1 MKTIVHHQ
9 WGIAFRALQKNKLQ
23 TALTMIGMTI
33 GVATVLTMI
42 ALGSG
47 AQTAIQDQVRSA
59 GMNLIV
65 VKSGNYAVKL
75 ELGTADSVEGPS
87 AAAYIPSLQKP
98 TIRPAVW
105 DSRNRATLTRIQ
117 ETPSSSSNSSVTVDR
132 SGPGP
137 ARLMPRAG
145 DVAAGKGAADTLT
158 MDDAAAIRKIKGVQ
172 YVSAGVHENVTIVR
186 DGKSAFTSIHGD
198 DTTQPLIRRGW
209 TFPFGRFFS
218 KGEEKKAENVVVL
231 GQIVAT
237 KLFGTANPTGQT
249 VNLKGE
255 DFKIVGVIGS
265 GSWMVR
271 PAEGDDQFDAV
282 FIPVT
287 TMQRMMHHDYLSTI
301 IVTTES
307 TGDVTRVSKLITA
320 LLRQRHGID
329 NNTADDF
336 TVNSEARK
344 ELSGGGMRPE
354 VAHAVV
360 GNVSGFEKVTLDQ
373 LGKTLDQASATMTAL
388 LTSIAAVSL
397 LVGGIG
403 IMNIMLLSVS
413 QRTREI
419 GIRRAIGARAGDVL
433 MQFLLE
439 AITLS
444 VAGGL
449 LGIAIGCAVSGSL
462 SQMVQWSTRISVPA
476 ILISFFISAG
486 IGIFFGYYPARQA
499 SQILPID
506 SLRYE

>member
-1 MKTIVHHQ
+1 VWDRRNHVS
-9 WGIAFRALQKNKLQ
+9 
-23 TALTMIGMTI
+23 LTRVEGQ
-33 GVATVLTMI
+33 GV
-42 ALGSG
+42 
-47 AQTAIQDQVRSA
+47 
-59 GMNLIV
+59 
-65 VKSGNYAVKL
+65 
-75 ELGTADSVEGPS
+75 TAD
-87 AAAYIPSLQKP
+87 P
-98 TIRPAVW
+98 T
-105 DSRNRATLTRIQ
+105 
-117 ETPSSSSNSSVTVDR
+117 VTVDR

-145 DVAAGKGAADTLT
+145 DVAAGRGAATTLT
-158 MDDAAAIRKIKGVQ
+158 MDDAAAIRKIDGVQ
-172 YVSAGVHENVTIVR
+172 YVSAGIHENVTIVQ
-186 DGKSAFTSIHGD
+186 DGKTAFTSIHGD
-198 DTTQPLIRRGW
+198 DTTMAEIRRGW
-209 TFPFGRFFS
+209 TFPFGHFFS
-218 KGEEKKAENVVVL
+218 KGQEKSAENVVVL
-231 GQIVAT
+231 GQIVSA
-237 KLFGTANPTGQT
+237 KLFGAADPVGKTI
-249 VNLKGE
+249 NLKGE
-255 DFKIVGVIGS
+255 SFKIIGVIAS

-271 PAEGDDQFDAV
+271 PADGDDQFDAV
-282 FIPVT
+282 YIPVT
-287 TMQRMMHHDYLSTI
+287 TMQRMLHHDYLSTV
-301 IVTTES
+301 IVTTKS
-307 TGDVTRVSKLITA
+307 TGDVTRVSKLIIAT
-320 LLRQRHGID
+320 LRQRHGID
-329 NNTADDF
+329 METADDF
-336 TVNSEARK
+336 TVASEARK

-444 VAGGL
+444 VVGGL
-449 LGIAIGCAVSGSL
+449 LGIAIGCVVSGSL

-476 ILISFFISAG
+476 ILVSFLISAG

-499 SQILPID
+499 SQILPIE